1 MDWRRS
7 FSFRK
12 EQKYADVKNGIH
24 ALFYFDLESVD
35 NVFVTMFCNSS
46 AFVFPQLSIDSFNW
60 QELMSQSYL
69 LYYKNRPCYRYIVIA
84 ITGKQILKLKQIFS
98 KGLGGVALL
107 VIDKTK
113 VFSVSV
119 SHRNYGYCGNIWTLC
134 FRAPEDWKSTVV

>member
-1 MDWRRS
+1 M
-7 FSFRK
+7 
-12 EQKYADVKNGIH
+12 
-24 ALFYFDLESVD
+24 
-35 NVFVTMFCNSS
+35 
-46 AFVFPQLSIDSFNW
+46 
-60 QELMSQSYL
+60 
-69 LYYKNRPCYRYIVIA
+69 
-84 ITGKQILKLKQIFS
+84 KLKQIFS